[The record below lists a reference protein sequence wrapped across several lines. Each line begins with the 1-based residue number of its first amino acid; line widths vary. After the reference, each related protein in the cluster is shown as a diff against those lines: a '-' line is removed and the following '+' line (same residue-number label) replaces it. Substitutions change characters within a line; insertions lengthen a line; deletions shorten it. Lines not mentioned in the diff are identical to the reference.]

1 MPSPSRRLDT
11 ALVLLVGLALATVLL
26 TPHVPGVLLGN
37 TALLGLAALKGRVV
51 VLDYLGLRAA
61 PAPWSGVVTAWI
73 LLLVG
78 IAWLAGAA
86 ALLR

>member
-1 MPSPSRRLDT
+1 MPSPSHRLDA

-37 TALLGLAALKGRVV
+37 AVLLGLAASKGRIV

-61 PAPWSGVVTAWI
+61 PAPWSGVVTAWV
-73 LLLVG
+73 LLVVG

-86 ALLR
+86 TLLR